1 MLVKRKEK
9 NGMDDLNSLP
19 INILDIAVII
29 VLLISALFA
38 YARGFAHEVL
48 SVAGWIGAI
57 FATFYGFPHL
67 KPYVREWIAI
77 ELAADL
83 TAGVIIF
90 IISLIVLSYISR
102 SISKLVQGSMLNAL
116 DRALGFLFG
125 LVRGAVI
132 VCLLYIGVEVVLPE
146 DDRPDWLTT
155 AKSMDL
161 IQPGSEKL
169 RTLLPE
175 HASVSP
181 AADAARDTKQKAKDL
196 LGASE
201 AVRNIIAPKP
211 KGDTPKTEG
220 AYGRKERQDM
230 ERLIDSSQST
240 N

>member
-1 MLVKRKEK
+1 
-9 NGMDDLNSLP
+9 MDDLNNLP

-29 VLLISALFA
+29 VLLVSALFA

-57 FATFYGFPHL
+57 FATFYGFPYA
-67 KPYVREWIAI
+67 KPYLREWIAI

-90 IISLIVLSYISR
+90 IVSLIILSYITR
-102 SISKLVQGSMLNAL
+102 SISKMVQGSVLNAL

-132 VCLLYIGVEVVLPE
+132 VCLIYIGVEVVIPE
-146 DDRPDWLTT
+146 DDRPEWLTT

-161 IQPGSEKL
+161 IGPGSEKL
-169 RTLLPE
+169 RTLLPD
-175 HASVSP
+175 HAAVNP
-181 AADAARDTKQKAKDL
+181 AVDEARETKQKAQDL

-201 AVRNIIAPKP
+201 AVKNIIAPKP
-211 KGDTPKTEG
+211 KDDTTKTEG